1 MHLAGGS
8 RGPCGA
14 ADLCAVGRPR
24 YAPSVPVPPPSPP
37 PGTRLGKP
45 TRLLRAPWA
54 VSAAGRARATG
65 PLRELSLLLQASDA
79 GYGEIEPVAF

>member
-1 MHLAGGS
+1 MHLVGGS

-14 ADLCAVGRPR
+14 ADLCAVGRP
-24 YAPSVPVPPPSPP
+24 PSPP
-37 PGTRLGKP
+37 PGTHLGI
-45 TRLLRAPWA
+45 LCAPWA
-54 VSAAGRARATG
+54 VSAAGRARAAG